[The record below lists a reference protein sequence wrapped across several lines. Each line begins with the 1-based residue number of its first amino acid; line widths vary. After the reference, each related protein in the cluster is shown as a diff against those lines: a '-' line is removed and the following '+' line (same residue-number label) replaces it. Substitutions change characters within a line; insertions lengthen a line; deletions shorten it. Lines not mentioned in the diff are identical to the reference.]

1 MSSLLHAFSG
11 NLLSPSLWQD
21 GVLLLP
27 KPLADAHREYLNDNG
42 WLGKYDPAGSG
53 GAIGGASD
61 EEACDHVV
69 NRFLN
74 SAARMQYVCSD
85 PKDEQADVRDAV
97 LDQLAEGRIHII
109 DLAAGNGAGTI
120 SMLSLICELRRAGS
134 IPQLPLNVSVS
145 AVDFSPAALNHFA
158 ALLHKLSP
166 WLAGSGINVELN
178 LCHCDLTVLGD
189 FSETLDGLFMDARDR
204 GACRFLCVISAISGA
219 KKEGVEPMVDS
230 LKYAAAG
237 LSHSKRN
244 SSWLWVEPHVG
255 KSWFTKLADAIQL
268 TLKKIKHK
276 FLSKGDSFSLI
287 ADVPMLKDP
296 STRSFQWRD
305 PHNGTS
311 PLSRVVVLA
320 FRNR

>member
-1 MSSLLHAFSG
+1 MSPLQRAFSG
-11 NLLSPSLWQD
+11 NLLSSALWHE
-21 GVLLLP
+21 GVLHLP
-27 KPLADAHREYLNDNG
+27 SPLANAHREYLNENG

-53 GAIGGASD
+53 GAIGGASE

-97 LDQLAEGRIHII
+97 LDQLAEGRIHIL

-134 IPQLPLNVSVS
+134 IPQLPLNVSLS

-166 WLAGSGINVELN
+166 WLAGAGLNVELN

-189 FSETLDGLFMDARDR
+189 FSETVDGFFTDARAR
-204 GACRFLCVISAISGA
+204 GVSRFLCVISAISGA
-219 KKEGVEPMVDS
+219 KKDGVEPMIDS
-230 LKYAAAG
+230 LKHAAAG
-237 LSHSKRN
+237 LSHSKRS
-244 SSWLWVEPHVG
+244 SSWLWVEPHIG
-255 KSWFTKLADAIQL
+255 KPWFTKLADAIQL

-276 FLSKGDSFSLI
+276 FWSKGDSFSLTT
-287 ADVPMLKDP
+287 DVPMLKEP
-296 STRSFQWRD
+296 ATRSFHWKD
-305 PHNGTS
+305 PHNGKS
-311 PLSRVVVLA
+311 ALSRVVVLA

>member
-1 MSSLLHAFSG
+1 MSPLLPAFSG
-11 NLLSPSLWQD
+11 KLLSSSLWLD
-21 GVLLLP
+21 GVLQLP
-27 KPLADAHREYLNDNG
+27 KPLADAHRDYLNDNG
-42 WLGKYDPAGSG
+42 WLGKYDPGGSG
-53 GAIGGASD
+53 GAIGGAS
-61 EEACDHVV
+61 EEDACDHVV

-85 PKDEQADVRDAV
+85 PKDDQTDVRDAV
-97 LDQLAEGRIHII
+97 FDQLAEGRIHII

-158 ALLHKLSP
+158 ALLNKLSP
-166 WLAGSGINVELN
+166 WLAGAGINVELS

-189 FSETLDGLFMDARDR
+189 FCETLDGFFADARDR
-204 GACRFLCVISAISGA
+204 GVSRFLCVISAISGA
-219 KKEGVEPMVDS
+219 KKEGVEPMIDS
-230 LKYAAAG
+230 LKHAAAG
-237 LSHSKRN
+237 LSHSKRS
-244 SSWLWVEPHVG
+244 SSWLWVEPHIG
-255 KSWFTKLADAIQL
+255 KPWFTKLADAIQL

-276 FLSKGDSFSLI
+276 FWTKGDSFSLT

-296 STRSFQWRD
+296 GTRSFHWSD
-305 PHNGTS
+305 PHNGKS
-311 PLSRVVVLA
+311 ALSRVVVLA